1 MSIRYTYITYICAMN
16 YLFSSDDS
24 MCVGSL
30 TDKSRTKKYMRKY
43 EMNNHSIGLQRQWL
57 AMLLPIFILETDSI
71 GMIIFSPLKSRN

>member
-1 MSIRYTYITYICAMN
+1 
-16 YLFSSDDS
+16 
-24 MCVGSL
+24 
-30 TDKSRTKKYMRKY
+30 MRKY